1 MADEPSIDEILA
13 SLDRLLNEGE
23 GRNDEPAPSS
33 HPPAADAPTEAYTE
47 AHAEAHAEESAEAPV
62 EAPVEEAAE
71 PPGPGFFKALDHAV
85 SEPYNEAWG
94 DEPGDAAA
102 ADQADEAP
110 APADAA
116 VEAGRD
122 AADQPGSK
130 RVVLTDAMLVEDVQQ
145 SLPLALGD
153 TRESESARDPASV
166 PGAASEGEMWS
177 EQDVQALVDQV
188 TDDVCSAM
196 AEQLPEM
203 IREALARRLSAFI
216 DDRQHQD
223 SGPEE

>member
-33 HPPAADAPTEAYTE
+33 HPPAADAPTEA
-47 AHAEAHAEESAEAPV
+47 HAEAHAEESAEAPV
-62 EAPVEEAAE
+62 EAPGEESAE
-71 PPGPGFFKALDHAV
+71 APGPGFFKALDHAV

-94 DEPGDAAA
+94 DEPVDVAA
-102 ADQADEAP
+102 ADHADAAP
-110 APADAA
+110 VPADDA

-122 AADQPGSK
+122 AAAQPESK

-145 SLPLALGD
+145 SLPLALGVAP
-153 TRESESARDPASV
+153 ESEPARDPAPV
-166 PGAASEGEMWS
+166 PAAASEGEMWR

-188 TDDVCSAM
+188 TDDVCSAV

-203 IREALARRLSAFI
+203 IRRALARRLSAFI
-216 DDRQHQD
+216 DDRQQQD